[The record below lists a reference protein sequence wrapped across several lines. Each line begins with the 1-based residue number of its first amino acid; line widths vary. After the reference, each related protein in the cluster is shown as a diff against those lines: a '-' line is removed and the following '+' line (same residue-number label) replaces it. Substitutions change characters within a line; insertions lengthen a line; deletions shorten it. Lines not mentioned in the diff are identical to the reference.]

1 MTKLA
6 KLMSERDLTDRTLA
20 DMVGAPEVEIWRLR
34 KGPHNRGQK
43 MTPAWARRL
52 APALE
57 VDWSEMLDEE
67 AKAETA
73 PREEPAKAAAPKKS
87 ARADAKGVAV
97 YAREPEPEPLSRDD
111 LRVVHGIVSAC
122 AFSCA
127 PNVRISVEAFRD
139 LIQRAIENAAYDYT
153 DLASLA
159 DKIAWLLGP
168 GRSET

>member
-43 MTPAWARRL
+43 MSAAWARRL
-52 APALE
+52 ALALE

-67 AKAETA
+67 AKAEA
-73 PREEPAKAAAPKKS
+73 ASRDEPAKAAAPKKS
-87 ARADAKGVAV
+87 ARAETKGVAV
-97 YAREPEPEPLSRDD
+97 YGREQEPLSRDD

-127 PNVRISVEAFRD
+127 PSVRISVEAFRD
-139 LIQRAIENAAYDYT
+139 LIQRAIENAAYDHS

-168 GRSET
+168 GRGDA